1 MATKELLKLGRLTAG
16 SGGGFEIFPG
26 GTDDNG
32 FIRVNATF
40 QSADTTVTI
49 NNDITNYYGASYIRP
64 GQILRV
70 TGVGYTDNITTI
82 VSVAGDFSSLVVA
95 DAPNSNKTG
104 TTVIRPQKGSAFVQS
119 GSLVR
124 PNGYPT
130 WNFTLVTGSN
140 DTEYNNDFEKWAIY
154 TQMALT
160 SSETSN
166 VTSVYGIYE
175 IFDVTNRITNTLAS
189 FYVTASVDYPE
200 PDAFCPFKTGAS
212 IGISELTLTQ
222 SVAQIFHGG
231 DIGVLEGLGFAASQD
246 QILTYISQN
255 QGFPFTGSAQITGS
269 LGITGSF
276 ELEKGAAE
284 TDFFLI
290 KSASFTPLKLNS
302 DGVAVFGGFSSL
314 PTAVEGGL
322 AYSASNFYAGI
333 E

>member
-16 SGGGFEIFPG
+16 SGGGFEIYPG

-32 FIRVNATF
+32 FIRVNCTF
-40 QSADTTVTI
+40 QSANTTVTI
-49 NNDITNYYGASYIRP
+49 NSDISNYYGASYIRA

-82 VSVAGDFSSLVVA
+82 VSVAGDFSNLVVS
-95 DAPNSNKTG
+95 DAPNTNKTG

-124 PNGYPT
+124 PTGYPT
-130 WNFTLVTGSN
+130 WNFTEVTGSN
-140 DTEYNNDFEKWAIY
+140 DSEYNSNNSKWAIY

-175 IFDVTNRITNTLAS
+175 IAEVTDRLSTTLSS
-189 FYVTASVDYPE
+189 FYVTSSVDYPE
-200 PDAFCPFKTGAS
+200 PNAFCPYKTGTS
-212 IGISELTLTQ
+212 IGISELTPTQ

-246 QILTYISQN
+246 QILTFISQN
-255 QGFPFTGSAQITGS
+255 QSFPFTGSAQITGS
-269 LGITGSF
+269 LGVTGST
-276 ELEKGAAE
+276 EILKGE
-284 TDFFLI
+284 GDDNFFLI
-290 KSASFTPLKLNS
+290 KSGSFSSLKFNNN
-302 DGVAVFGGFSSL
+302 GVAIFGDYTTL
-314 PTAVEGGL
+314 PTAVEGGF